1 MDMTDTL
8 DAPPPAP
15 AAPSPARTEAKAAKA
30 GRAPLN
36 PVLARELRVRL
47 RGGRAW
53 LLLTAYLV
61 VLAAIV
67 FLVYQAES
75 GITSGDPFSAPSPTR
90 FAAVGRS
97 VFEWLVFF
105 MLVMVLFLVPGLT
118 SGAIAGERDRQTLV
132 PLQVTLLRPWQVM
145 VGKLGASFAYLAL
158 LVLATAPLL
167 SITYLIGGVT
177 IDAVLRGIAVVLFTG
192 IAVTCLSLCCSA
204 VFRRVQTATVAAYGL
219 VLLLVFGTL
228 LVWAGAGII
237 DASRGGDPRNPP
249 EEFLALNPLFAAADI
264 LDDQELLAS
273 TGSVGSPFEAMVD
286 LLNESRYGA
295 SVQNGGFIDGPG
307 FRGPFPAGG
316 GEFFPGGGV
325 DGGFGVGPNG
335 RPIIGFDQN
344 GNPIEAVATGFPFW
358 ATSVISLYVLAVAAM
373 LFAITRLRTPAKS
386 ER

>member
-1 MDMTDTL
+1 VTAL
-8 DAPPPAP
+8 IEAPPADPPAP
-15 AAPSPARTEAKAAKA
+15 EVAKPPKA

-53 LLLTAYLV
+53 ILLSAYLV

-105 MLVMVLFLVPGLT
+105 MLLIVLFLVPGLT

-145 VGKLGASFAYLAL
+145 VGKLGASFAFLAL

-192 IAVTCLSLCCSA
+192 VALTCVSLCCSA
-204 VFRRVQTATVAAYGL
+204 VFRRVQTATVASYGL
-219 VLLLVFGTL
+219 VLLLVFGTML
-228 LVWAGAGII
+228 AWAGAGIL
-237 DASRGGDPRNPP
+237 DGSRGSDPRNPP
-249 EEFLALNPLFAAADI
+249 EELLALNPLFTAADV
-264 LDDQELLAS
+264 LDDEELLVSAS
-273 TGSVGSPFEAMVD
+273 NISSPFQFMVD
-286 LLNESRYGA
+286 ILNESRYGTA
-295 SVQNGGFIDGPG
+295 VNGGFIEGDFGFAGPVPVPG
-307 FRGPFPAGG
+307 RAGG
-316 GEFFPGGGV
+316 FFVGGGF
-325 DGGFGVGPNG
+325 DGGGGFGVGPTG
-335 RPIIGFDQN
+335 RPIIGFDQF

-358 ATSVISLYVLAVAAM
+358 ATSVIALYVLAVLAM